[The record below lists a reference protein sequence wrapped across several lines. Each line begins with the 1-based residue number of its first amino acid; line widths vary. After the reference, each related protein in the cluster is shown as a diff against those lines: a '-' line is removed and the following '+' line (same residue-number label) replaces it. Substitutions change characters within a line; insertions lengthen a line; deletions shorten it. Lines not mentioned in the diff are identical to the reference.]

1 MNEITVGQF
10 FAALTGPHQIEIY
23 ATSGGA
29 GWFCRCGDHGT
40 AGSRDLA
47 WTHAAIHVQ
56 QEAGK
61 WNH

>member
-23 ATSGGA
+23 ATNHGA
-29 GWFCRCGDHGT
+29 GWNCRCGNFGA

-47 WTHAAIHVQ
+47 WTYAAIHVQ
-56 QEAGK
+56 QEAAK
-61 WNH
+61 